1 MGQFHKNSLN
11 PNMKSMIVV
20 LALVGA
26 AVAEPEADPYF
37 YSGYGLRS
45 TLGMGYSTPYTGLGY
60 RSSVLAPV
68 TTGYTGY
75 TGLNGYTGYSGLTGY
90 TGARHYIGKREAEAE
105 PEAEAE
111 ADPLLYGYP
120 YGGVASTYTGLS
132 SPLVRSVYNPV
143 KTYGS
148 VVAPVT
154 SYKSVIPAYT
164 GYSGLVG
171 HTEYTGYTGLSG
183 HYIGKREAEA
193 DAYTVY
199 GHPAYTGYTGLTG
212 YTHPFSGYTRSIH
225 HGLGYSNLFNR
236 RIWG

>member
-171 HTEYTGYTGLSG
+171 HTGYTGYTGLSG

-193 DAYTVY
+193 DAYT
-199 GHPAYTGYTGLTG
+199 GYA
-212 YTHPFSGYTRSIH
+212 HPFSGYTRSIH

-236 RIWG
+236 RVWG

>member
-143 KTYGS
+143 
-148 VVAPVT
+148 VAPVT

-164 GYSGLVG
+164 GYS
-171 HTEYTGYTGLSG
+171 GLSG

-199 GHPAYTGYTGLTG
+199 GHPAYTGYTG
-212 YTHPFSGYTRSIH
+212 
-225 HGLGYSNLFNR
+225 
-236 RIWG
+236 

>member
-11 PNMKSMIVV
+11 QNMKSMIVV

-75 TGLNGYTGYSGLTGY
+75 TGLSGYTGYSGLTGY
-90 TGARHYIGKREAEAE
+90 TSARHYIGKR
-105 PEAEAE
+105 EAEAE

-143 KTYGS
+143 
-148 VVAPVT
+148 VAPVT

-171 HTEYTGYTGLSG
+171 HTGYTGYTGLSG

-199 GHPAYTGYTGLTG
+199 GHPAYTGYTGITG

-236 RIWG
+236 RVWG